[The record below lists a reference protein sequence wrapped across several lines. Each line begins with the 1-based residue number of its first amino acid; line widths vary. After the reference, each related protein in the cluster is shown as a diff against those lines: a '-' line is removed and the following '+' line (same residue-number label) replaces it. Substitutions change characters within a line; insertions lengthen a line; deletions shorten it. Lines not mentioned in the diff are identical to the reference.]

1 MKKIRKIVYLAMVIA
16 LITSIVPVA
25 LAEEITKLNINKATV
40 EELSQLQKV
49 GTIYA
54 QRIIDYREKNGPF
67 SQPEDIMKVKGIG
80 AKIFELNKGKITI
93 E

>member
-93 E
+93 D